1 MIKKEFNEIL
11 GKITDLNHD
20 QRIGLRSELDKL
32 PAEKMVYEL
41 LEERIERTGECV
53 HCGSS
58 EIIKKGM
65 QSGLRRYHCKSCK
78 TSFNA
83 ATGTP
88 FANLRLKEK
97 WFDYLNCLLN
107 SKTIRKSAEDIGVN
121 PKTAFRWRHRF
132 LKKSHK
138 LEPQI
143 LTGIVEA
150 DETYF
155 RQSMKGNRHL
165 TRPPRPRGSYNAK
178 RVLPKELV
186 SVLTLCDRNGGEA
199 DFVTGL
205 GPVKSKWLEANIT
218 PHLEK
223 DVLLITDKSAS
234 YKCFCNHQGIEQV
247 SILSKDSVEG
257 ALNIQHVNAYNNNL
271 KQWMRRFHGVATKY
285 LNTYLGWS
293 HELLKVKCS
302 TPKALFKF
310 LFEFKELSKGT

>member
-11 GKITDLNHD
+11 DKITELNHD
-20 QRIGLRSELDKL
+20 QRIGLRCELDEV
-32 PAEKMVYEL
+32 PDEKMVYDL
-41 LEERIERTGECV
+41 LEERIERTGKCV

-58 EIIKKGM
+58 EIIRKGM

-88 FANLRLKEK
+88 FANLRLKSK
-97 WFDYLNCLLN
+97 WFDYLNCLLE
-107 SKTIRKSAEDIGVN
+107 SKTIRKSAEVTGVN

-143 LTGIVEA
+143 FSGIVEA
-150 DETYF
+150 NETYF
-155 RQSMKGNRHL
+155 LKSMKGCKTL
-165 TRPPRPRGSYNAK
+165 TRPPRSRGSYK
-178 RVLPKELV
+178 TRLSLPKELV

-199 DFVTGL
+199 EFVTGL
-205 GPVKSKWLEANIT
+205 GPVKSKWLDRNIT
-218 PHLEK
+218 PHLVN
-223 DVLLITDKSAS
+223 DVLLITDKSKS
-234 YKCFCNHQGIEQV
+234 YQSFCKHQGINQV
-247 SILSKDSVEG
+247 SILSKDRVEG
-257 ALNIQHVNAYNNNL
+257 SYHIQHVNAYHRDL
-271 KQWMRRFHGVATKY
+271 KQWMGRFHGVATKY

-302 TPKALFKF
+302 SPKALFRF
-310 LFEFKELSKGT
+310 LFEFKELANGT

>member
-11 GKITDLNHD
+11 GKVRELTHD
-20 QRIGLRSELDKL
+20 QRIGLRFELDAI
-32 PAEKMVYEL
+32 PVEKVVYDL
-41 LEERIERTGECV
+41 LEERIERTRKCV

-58 EIIKKGM
+58 EIIKKGL

-97 WFDYLNCLLN
+97 WFDYLNCLLE
-107 SKTIRKSAEDIGVN
+107 SKTIRKSAKDIGVN

-155 RQSMKGNRHL
+155 LKSMKGCKKL
-165 TRPPRPRGSYNAK
+165 TRTPRLRGSYHSKCGLA
-178 RVLPKELV
+178 KELV

-205 GPVKSKWLEANIT
+205 GPVKSKWLEVYLT

-223 DVLLITDKSAS
+223 DVLLITGKEKS
-234 YKCFCNHQGIEQV
+234 YKYFCKHEGIDQIRI
-247 SILSKDSVEG
+247 SSKDRVEG
-257 ALNIQHVNAYNNNL
+257 SYHIQHVNAYHRSL
-271 KQWMRRFHGVATKY
+271 KQWMGRFHGVATKY

-293 HELLKVKCS
+293 HELLKVMCT
-302 TPKALFKF
+302 TPKALFEF
-310 LFEFKELSKGT
+310 LLEFKELHQGT